1 MRLVRRGEGRAS
13 RWKNGGGVTH
23 ELAVW
28 PEGADLSG
36 FDARLSMAEVAADGP
51 FSAFPGIDRT
61 LAVLEGGPM
70 RLSFG
75 GAEVAVTADGPPLS
89 FPGEIPVHARLD
101 AGPVLDLNIMTRRG
115 AFSHQIVE
123 LSPGDSLP
131 PQTVALVARRKAGIT
146 GAILG
151 LGDCILFPAI
161 AATEVTHGY
170 LLAIV
175 LASKKEAQPSV
186 HCCMLESRGKPLG
199 IQSRHLVDRVED
211 ESVRF

>member
-1 MRLVRRGEGRAS
+1 MRIVRRGEGRAT

-61 LAVLEGGPM
+61 LAVLQGGPM

-75 GAEVAVTADGPPLS
+75 GAEVVLTADGPPLS
-89 FPGEIPVHARLD
+89 FPGEAPVHARLD

-115 AFSHQIVE
+115 AFSHRMVE
-123 LSPGDSLP
+123 LGPGEAMP
-131 PQTVALVARRKAGIT
+131 PQTVALVARGQAGIA
-146 GAILG
+146 GASLDS
-151 LGDCILFPAI
+151 GDCILFPGRTSA
-161 AATEVTHGY
+161 EVTHGR
-170 LLAIV
+170 LLAVVIQ
-175 LASKKEAQPSV
+175 ARA
-186 HCCMLESRGKPLG
+186 RGGKSHSAP
-199 IQSRHLVDRVED
+199 HP
-211 ESVRF
+211 

>member
-1 MRLVRRGEGRAS
+1 MRRGEGRAT

-28 PEGADLSG
+28 PDGADLSG

-75 GAEVAVTADGPPLS
+75 GAEVVLAADGPPLS
-89 FPGEIPVHARLD
+89 FPGEAPVHAELD

-115 AFSHQIVE
+115 AFSHRMVE
-123 LSPGDSLP
+123 LSPGDGLP
-131 PQTVALVARRKAGIT
+131 PQTVALVARGKAGIA
-146 GAILG
+146 GAILS
-151 LGDCILFPAI
+151 LGDCILFPAL
-161 AATEVTHGY
+161 ATAEVTHGR

-175 LASKKEAQPSV
+175 ITSEKEA
-186 HCCMLESRGKPLG
+186 
-199 IQSRHLVDRVED
+199 
-211 ESVRF
+211 

>member
-1 MRLVRRGEGRAS
+1 MKPRLQVVRRGEATAT

-28 PEGADLSG
+28 PDGADLSG

-75 GAEVAVTADGPPLS
+75 GAEVAVTANGPPLS
-89 FPGEIPVHARLD
+89 FPGEAPVRAALD
-101 AGPVLDLNIMTRRG
+101 QGPVLDLNIMTRRG
-115 AFSHQIVE
+115 AFSHRMVE

-131 PQTVALVARRKAGIT
+131 EGTVALVARGGVSVAGLDLAA
-146 GAILG
+146 GDALLG
-151 LGDCILFPAI
+151 GKS
-161 AATEVTHGY
+161 
-170 LLAIV
+170 
-175 LASKKEAQPSV
+175 ASLQG
-186 HCCMLESRGKPLG
+186 R
-199 IQSRHLVDRVED
+199 VDRGRPLAVILDCLKNRQEAR
-211 ESVRF
+211 S

>member
-1 MRLVRRGEGRAS
+1 MSGGVRVVRRGETAAT

-28 PEGADLSG
+28 PDGADLSG

-75 GAEVAVTADGPPLS
+75 GAEVAVTANGPPLS
-89 FPGEIPVHARLD
+89 FPGEAPVRAALD
-101 AGPVLDLNIMTRRG
+101 QGPVLDLNIMTRRG
-115 AFSHQIVE
+115 AFSHRMVE

-131 PQTVALVARRKAGIT
+131 EGTVALVARGGVSVAGLDLAA
-146 GAILG
+146 GDALLG
-151 LGDCILFPAI
+151 GKS
-161 AATEVTHGY
+161 
-170 LLAIV
+170 
-175 LASKKEAQPSV
+175 ASLQG
-186 HCCMLESRGKPLG
+186 R
-199 IQSRHLVDRVED
+199 VDRGRPLAVILDCLKNRQEAR
-211 ESVRF
+211 S

>member
-28 PEGADLSG
+28 PDGADLSG
-36 FDARLSMAEVAADGP
+36 FDARLSMAEVASDGP

-89 FPGEIPVHARLD
+89 FPGEAPVHAGLD

-115 AFSHQIVE
+115 AFSHRMVE
-123 LSPGDSLP
+123 LSPGEGLP
-131 PQTVALVARRKAGIT
+131 DGTVALVARGAVSAAGFDL
-146 GAILG
+146 AP
-151 LGDCILFPAI
+151 GDA
-161 AATEVTHGY
+161 
-170 LLAIV
+170 LLAEGAGTMQGRV
-175 LASKKEAQPSV
+175 D
-186 HCCMLESRGKPLG
+186 RGKPLAVVLDCPENR
-199 IQSRHLVDRVED
+199 QDARS
-211 ESVRF
+211 

>member
-1 MRLVRRGEGRAS
+1 MRVVRRGEGRAT

-61 LAVLEGGPM
+61 LAVLAGGPM

-75 GAEVAVTADGPPLS
+75 GAEVALTADGPPLS
-89 FPGEIPVHARLD
+89 FPGEAPVHARLD

-115 AFSHQIVE
+115 AFSHRMVR
-123 LSPGDSLP
+123 LSPGDRLP
-131 PQTVALVARRKAGIT
+131 EGTVALAARGGVSVAGVDLAAGD
-146 GAILG
+146 ALLG
-151 LGDCILFPAI
+151 EGSAPL
-161 AATEVTHGY
+161 
-170 LLAIV
+170 
-175 LASKKEAQPSV
+175 
-186 HCCMLESRGKPLG
+186 RGV
-199 IQSRHLVDRVED
+199 VDRGHPLAVVLDCLENGQD
-211 ESVRF
+211 ARA